1 MDPQAVGPVASQCGF
16 GPCSAKPHS
25 QEVPVSDHSPED
37 EYFARL
43 DREKTAALKQK
54 IDEEEAEKSAESRK
68 ELHWNRCG
76 KCGTQMVSRPF
87 RGVEIEL
94 CPGCG
99 AVLLDHGELEQLAGN
114 DQTGAFRALFSMFG
128 VD

>member
-1 MDPQAVGPVASQCGF
+1 M
-16 GPCSAKPHS
+16 
-25 QEVPVSDHSPED
+25 SDHSNED

-43 DREKTAALKQK
+43 DREKTAALKKK
-54 IDEEEAEKSAESRK
+54 INQREADEAAEALKSQ
-68 ELHWNRCG
+68 HWNRCG
-76 KCGTQMVSRPF
+76 KCGNPMDTKPF

-99 AVLLDHGELEQLAGN
+99 AVLLDHGELEELAGA
-114 DQTGAFRALFSMFG
+114 DQTGVFRALFSMFG